1 MRKQHYALLL
11 GAALC
16 CSVTGFIACNQQEST
31 PSSPKAGPVSG
42 GGKGGHVL
50 ADNCVDFS
58 GSTICGLGK
67 GDVKLGADNVTVSN
81 MTSDDG
87 SDGASSSF
95 SDATAW
101 AQNGQ
106 LHVNAAGNNR
116 ITFSAVTGGETV
128 STLAL
133 SQQGATT
140 QFDLT
145 PHFTG
150 ALNNAS
156 SYDIA
161 IYNHGELVANE
172 ENVSDGSNAMVIFNS
187 LQDLLMAPP
196 WLLKFYNICKWQLI
210 FENGMPVHT
219 PGGHVVTG
227 DQIDITEHSQLGH
240 YAYNYFQS
248 VNEQGTADSYVI
260 TKESTSR

>member
-1 MRKQHYALLL
+1 MLF
-11 GAALC
+11 GTVLC
-16 CSVTGFIACNQQEST
+16 CSIAGFIACNEQEST

-42 GGKGGHVL
+42 GSKGGHVL
-50 ADNCVDFS
+50 AGNCVDFS
-58 GSTICGLGK
+58 GSTICALGR
-67 GDVKLGADNVTVSN
+67 GDVRLGADNVTVSN
-81 MTSDDG
+81 MVSDDG

-95 SDATAW
+95 SDATQW
-101 AQNGQ
+101 TQNGQ

-128 STLAL
+128 STFAL

-140 QFDLT
+140 HFDLT

-161 IYNHGELVANE
+161 IYNHGELVATE
-172 ENVSDGSNAMVIFNS
+172 EDVPDGSNAMIVFNS
-187 LQDLLMAPP
+187 VQDLLMAPA

-210 FENGMPVHT
+210 FDSAMPVHT
-219 PGGHVVTG
+219 PGGHDVTG
-227 DQIDITEHSQLGH
+227 DQIDITEHSHLGH

-248 VNEQGTADSYVI
+248 VNEQGNASSYVI
-260 TKESTSR
+260 TRESTSR